1 MTPEGKIKIWLR
13 KKMKDYF
20 PDALHYA
27 PPGGRFGKAGMPDD
41 MWFIPTGNP
50 DICVTVGIESKVEGN
65 TPTLLQMK
73 HLKHLK
79 QCGCISAVMTGKDVI
94 KLERIR
100 NEVLRRIRMAN
111 EEPGS
116 SSICASEGNNGISA
130 SE

>member
-1 MTPEGKIKIWLR
+1 MTPEGKIKQWLR
-13 KKMKDYF
+13 KQMKEYF

-41 MWFIPTGNP
+41 LWFIPSGNP
-50 DICVTVGIESKVEGN
+50 DICITVAIESKVEGN

-79 QCGCISAVMTGKDVI
+79 QCGCISAVMTDKDKL

-100 NEVLRRIRMAN
+100 NEVLRRIRLAN
-111 EEPGS
+111 EESTS
-116 SSICASEGNNGISA
+116 STIQSPETDN
-130 SE
+130 